1 MNREPITMYGYKK
14 LINEIKQFREIEIPQ
29 IIEDIRI
36 SASYGDLKE
45 NAEYEAATE
54 RQGFLLIR
62 VQELEKLLSQ
72 LIIVNPIESNHN
84 KITFGST
91 FEIMDIDTEKRFIY
105 TLVGGYEAE
114 PSKGTISYNS
124 PLAKLFIGKEIHD
137 EVNVNLN
144 GNEIYYEIMNIYL
157 DNELINKWNN

>member
-54 RQGFLLIR
+54 R
-62 VQELEKLLSQ
+62 
-72 LIIVNPIESNHN
+72 
-84 KITFGST
+84 
-91 FEIMDIDTEKRFIY
+91 
-105 TLVGGYEAE
+105 
-114 PSKGTISYNS
+114 
-124 PLAKLFIGKEIHD
+124 
-137 EVNVNLN
+137 
-144 GNEIYYEIMNIYL
+144 
-157 DNELINKWNN
+157 